1 MGAGWAWETKKG
13 PRCNVPQVGYPPQ
26 VAPVAYTLFFPVVK
40 LLAKCL
46 TPLLVLNFIALTMCQ
61 FPFLAS
67 MWRKMSVP
75 GQDSMLT
82 TSNYQI
88 FWEFS
93 TTYIL
98 L

>member
-1 MGAGWAWETKKG
+1 
-13 PRCNVPQVGYPPQ
+13 
-26 VAPVAYTLFFPVVK
+26 VK

-88 FWEFS
+88 
-93 TTYIL
+93 
-98 L
+98 

>member
-1 MGAGWAWETKKG
+1 
-13 PRCNVPQVGYPPQ
+13 
-26 VAPVAYTLFFPVVK
+26 
-40 LLAKCL
+40 
-46 TPLLVLNFIALTMCQ
+46 LNFIALIMCQ

-88 FWEFS
+88 
-93 TTYIL
+93 
-98 L
+98 